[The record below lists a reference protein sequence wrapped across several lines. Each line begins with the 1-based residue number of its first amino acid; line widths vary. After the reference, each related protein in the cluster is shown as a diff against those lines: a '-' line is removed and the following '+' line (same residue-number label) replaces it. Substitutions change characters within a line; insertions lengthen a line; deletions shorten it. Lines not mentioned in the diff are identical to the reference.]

1 MLSIPAAYFGGYLQL
16 PVHILKMIIGV
27 VLLFSAAR
35 LFFRRGDPP
44 VIARIEDGRVLLDPR
59 TMSDAEAE
67 AAGAAVHEHVA

>member
-1 MLSIPAAYFGGYLQL
+1 MTELEGPVCAVEPGSAGAAALAGAL
-16 PVHILKMIIGV
+16 
-27 VLLFSAAR
+27 
-35 LFFRRGDPP
+35 RRGDPP